1 MKEGYFMA
9 DHKQNQFQNDVDQY
23 QMENVMKQPKKG
35 YYRVGY
41 ETTTGNETSP
51 NHSVKKRGK

>member
-1 MKEGYFMA
+1 MA

-23 QMENVMKQPKKG
+23 QMENVLKQPKKG